1 MEGLFI
7 LYSRYN
13 AIFRNQTNVVSLSEM
28 NKVLFFASDFKIGL
42 SALLTDELIAF
53 HRSGINIYAV
63 AGEHEQ
69 EAALSEKVNAE
80 KVPISRIEGLDAH
93 ANFGRLTKILGDII
107 LTHGIH
113 IVHVQNNW
121 QLALISFIKYKLLL
135 KHKIRIIYTLHGFR
149 NNSVWKSYLAQIII
163 GFALLLFV
171 DKVICMS
178 SYLKRKFRLLSYKI
192 ELLPLGVP
200 SSFFMSEMPPL
211 PQVGLQMIFPAQ
223 FRCGKNQD
231 VIIRAFAEHI
241 KNTRDEVSKLIL
253 PGAGDLLSE
262 MKELTEHLNIAS
274 RVEFPGQLSKEA
286 IRQLYLKSNIGIVS
300 SNSETFGQ
308 SIVEPFVLGRCIVST
323 PVGIALDIIKKGENG
338 YIYNHQEDLV
348 QIMDYLYLH
357 QDVIKQ
363 IGLNNF
369 QQRELFSWP
378 KISKSYQNRV
388 LQVE

>member
-1 MEGLFI
+1 
-7 LYSRYN
+7 
-13 AIFRNQTNVVSLSEM
+13 M

-53 HRSGINIYAV
+53 HKSGINIYAV

-69 EAALSEKVNAE
+69 EIGLSEKVDVE
-80 KVPISRIEGLDAH
+80 KVPIFRIEGLDAH
-93 ANFGRLTKILGDII
+93 ANFGGLAKILEHLILANDIH
-107 LTHGIH
+107 T
-113 IVHVQNNW
+113 VHVQNNW
-121 QLALISFIKYKLLL
+121 QLALMSFVKYKLLF

-149 NNSVWKSYLAQIII
+149 HNSVWKSYLAQIII
-163 GFALLLFV
+163 GSALLFFT

-200 SSFFMSEMPPL
+200 TSFFVSEIPPL
-211 PQVGLQMIFPAQ
+211 PQDGLQMIFPAQ

-231 VIIRAFAEHI
+231 VIIRSFAEHI
-241 KNTRDEVSKLIL
+241 KNTRDDVSKLIL

-262 MKELTEHLNIAS
+262 MKALAVHLNIAS

-308 SIVEPFVLGRCIVST
+308 SIVEPFVLGRCVVST

-338 YIYNHQEDLV
+338 YIYNHQEGLT
-348 QIMDYLYLH
+348 QIMSYLYSH
-357 QDVIKQ
+357 QELISK
-363 IGLNNF
+363 IGQNNF
-369 QQRELFSWP
+369 IQRDLFNWDT
-378 KISKSYQNRV
+378 ISKTYQKDM
-388 LQVE
+388 LADLLGK

>member
-1 MEGLFI
+1 MGKSVPEFKK
-7 LYSRYN
+7 
-13 AIFRNQTNVVSLSEM
+13 M

-53 HRSGINIYAV
+53 HKSGINIYAV

-69 EAALSEKVNAE
+69 ETGLSEKVDVE
-80 KVPISRIEGLDAH
+80 KVPIFRVDGLDAH
-93 ANFGRLTKILGDII
+93 ANFGGLAKILEDII
-107 LTHGIH
+107 LANDIH

-121 QLALISFIKYKLLL
+121 QLALISFVKYKLLL

-149 NNSVWKSYLAQIII
+149 HNSVWKSHLAQIII
-163 GFALLLFV
+163 GSALLLFA

-178 SYLKRKFRLLSYKI
+178 SYLKKKFRFLSYKI

-200 SSFFMSEMPPL
+200 SSFFMSGMPPL

-223 FRCGKNQD
+223 FRHGKNQD

-241 KNTRDEVSKLIL
+241 KNTRDEESKLIL

-262 MKELTEHLNIAS
+262 MKELAEHLNISS

-308 SIVEPFVLGRCIVST
+308 SIVEPFVLGRCVVST

-338 YIYNHQEDLV
+338 YIFNHQEDLA

-357 QDVIKQ
+357 QNIIQ
-363 IGLNNF
+363 RIGLNNF
-369 QQRELFSWP
+369 QQRELFSWS
-378 KISKSYQNRV
+378 KISKSYRNRV
-388 LQVE
+388 LRIE

>member
-1 MEGLFI
+1 
-7 LYSRYN
+7 
-13 AIFRNQTNVVSLSEM
+13 M

-53 HRSGINIYAV
+53 HQSGANIYAV

-69 EAALSEKVNAE
+69 EIGLSEKVDVE

-93 ANFGRLTKILGDII
+93 ANFGGLAKILEHLI
-107 LTHGIH
+107 LANDIH

-121 QLALISFIKYKLLL
+121 QLALMSFVKYKLLL

-149 NNSVWKSYLAQIII
+149 HNSVWKSYLAQIII
-163 GFALLLFV
+163 GSALLLFT

-200 SSFFMSEMPPL
+200 TSFFVPEMPPL
-211 PQVGLQMIFPAQ
+211 PQDGLQMIFPAQ
-223 FRCGKNQD
+223 FRYGKNQD
-231 VIIRAFAEHI
+231 VIIRSFAEHI
-241 KNTRDEVSKLIL
+241 KNTRDDVSKLIL

-262 MKELTEHLNIAS
+262 MKALAVHLNIAS

-308 SIVEPFVLGRCIVST
+308 SIVEPFVLGRCVVST

-338 YIYNHQEDLV
+338 YIYNHQEGLT
-348 QIMDYLYLH
+348 QIMSYLYSH
-357 QDVIKQ
+357 QELISK
-363 IGLNNF
+363 IGQNNF
-369 QQRELFSWP
+369 IQRDLFNWDT
-378 KISKSYQNRV
+378 ISKTYQKDM
-388 LQVE
+388 LADLLGK

>member
-1 MEGLFI
+1 
-7 LYSRYN
+7 
-13 AIFRNQTNVVSLSEM
+13 M

-69 EAALSEKVNAE
+69 EFGLSAKIDVEN
-80 KVPISRIEGLDAH
+80 VPISRIEGLDAH
-93 ANFGRLTKILGDII
+93 ANWIGLARILEHLI
-107 LTHGIH
+107 LANDIH

-121 QLALISFIKYKLLL
+121 QLALIAFVKYKLLF
-135 KHKIRIIYTLHGFR
+135 KHKIGIIYTLHGFR
-149 NNSVWKSYLAQIII
+149 HNSVWKSYLAQIII
-163 GFALLLFV
+163 GSALLLFT

-200 SSFFMSEMPPL
+200 TSFFVPEMPPL
-211 PQVGLQMIFPAQ
+211 PQGGLQMIFPAQ
-223 FRCGKNQD
+223 FRHGKNQD
-231 VIIRAFAEHI
+231 VIIRSFAEHV
-241 KNTRDEVSKLIL
+241 KNTRDDVSKLIL
-253 PGAGDLLSE
+253 PGTGDLLSE
-262 MKELTEHLNIAS
+262 MKALAVQLNIAS

-308 SIVEPFVLGRCIVST
+308 SIVEPFVLGRCVVST
-323 PVGIALDIIKKGENG
+323 PVGIALDIIKKEENG
-338 YIYNHQEDLV
+338 YIYNHQKDLV

-357 QDVIKQ
+357 QDVVKQ

-369 QQRELFSWP
+369 QQRDLFSWS

-388 LQVE
+388 LRVNEDA